1 MVKKQF
7 ERRSVLDPAISDLL
21 DGMEQRQIEAQL
33 PKRLREKKARERA
46 KIASRREQRATYD
59 LPPEVRQSIKELA
72 DHLSLPASQLVTL
85 ALLKFLNDYENGQI
99 DLSIYKQPSR
109 SPRYDWV
116 LKLPEDLF
124 PKTKKVLKEKR
135 NPRVVISS

>member
-7 ERRSVLDPAISDLL
+7 ERRPVLDPAISDLL
-21 DGMEQRQIEAQL
+21 DGMEQRQLESQL

-59 LPPEVRQSIKELA
+59 LPPQIRQHIKDLA
-72 DHLSLPASQLVTL
+72 DQLSLPASQLVAL
-85 ALLKFLNDYENGQI
+85 AILRFLNDHEQGLI
-99 DLSIYKQPSR
+99 DLGDYKQPSR

-116 LKLPEDLF
+116 LKIPEDLL
-124 PKTKKVLKEKR
+124 PKTKKVSK
-135 NPRVVISS
+135 

>member
-7 ERRSVLDPAISDLL
+7 ERRPVLDPAISDLL
-21 DGMEQRQIEAQL
+21 DGMEQRQLDAQL

-59 LPPEVRQSIKELA
+59 LPPQIRQRVKELA
-72 DHLSLPASQLVTL
+72 DQLSLPASQLVSL
-85 ALLKFLNDYENGQI
+85 ALLNFLNDYRDGLV
-99 DLSIYKQPSR
+99 DLAEYKQPSR

-116 LKLPEDLF
+116 LKLPEDIL
-124 PKTKKVLKEKR
+124 PATKRSSKEKSGIQSR
-135 NPRVVISS
+135 IK